1 MSNISKSRRRRTLR
15 KPKHE
20 DSWSLASPQS
30 YGFHY
35 RRIWDTSSELLL
47 PVFPFCME
55 EEVRVGDYWYKDN
68 FTRYLLIVV
77 CLEGRILFRFDDGDI
92 VLTRGDVLV
101 VPQGTTYLLK
111 NADAEES
118 RKVVLELIGNNLAS
132 DMQTLGLNRTMLLRM
147 KEYLKLA
154 DIILEIGELMHEK
167 RREDIPQIIGLSYR
181 LCTILSMFIHQSDPP
196 DTLLHRAQMLLE
208 SDFGTKLTIPML
220 TEKLNCSA
228 AFLNRLFR
236 KELGVTPMQYRQEKK
251 IACARY
257 LLSST
262 TLTVKEI
269 AFKLGYCDP
278 FYFSNEFRRLTGD
291 SPGAIRRKKA
301 LI

>member
-1 MSNISKSRRRRTLR
+1 MSNISKSRRRRSFR

-20 DSWSLASPQS
+20 DSWSLTSPES
-30 YGFHY
+30 YGSHY
-35 RRIWDTSSELLL
+35 RRIWDMPSDLLL

-55 EEVRVGDYWYKDN
+55 DEVRVGDYWYKDN

-77 CLEGRILFRFDDGDI
+77 CLKGSILFQFADGDV
-92 VLTRGDVLV
+92 VLTRGHVLV
-101 VPQGTTYLLK
+101 VPQGTSYLLK
-111 NADAEES
+111 NADAAES

-132 DMQTLGLNRTMLLRM
+132 DMQTLGLTRTVMLKM
-147 KEYLKLA
+147 KNYLELA
-154 DIILEIGELMHEK
+154 DIILEIGELMYEK
-167 RREDIPQIIGLSYR
+167 RREDIPQAVGLSYR
-181 LCTILSMFIHQSDPP
+181 LCTILSMFLHQSDPP

-208 SDFGTKLTIPML
+208 SDFEKRLTIAML
-220 TEKLNCSA
+220 TETLNCSA

-257 LLSST
+257 LLCST
-262 TLTVKEI
+262 GLTIKEI

-278 FYFSNEFRRLTGD
+278 FYFSNEFRRLTGEA
-291 SPGAIRRKKA
+291 PGAVRKKKA